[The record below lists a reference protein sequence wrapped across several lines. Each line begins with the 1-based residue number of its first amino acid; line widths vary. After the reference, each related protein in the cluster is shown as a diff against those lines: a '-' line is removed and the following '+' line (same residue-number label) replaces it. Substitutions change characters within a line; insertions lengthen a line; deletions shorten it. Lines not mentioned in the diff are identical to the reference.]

1 MKASTPE
8 PPLTH
13 EQLLYTYKFLRRPSW
28 PDTLEG
34 ALADPACRPLLQGQ
48 ARQFLREGRPMVPSY
63 RPPTPAGAPPVP
75 PTQLAPPARMQFRR
89 GPRFDPRRAAAND
102 FDD

>member
-1 MKASTPE
+1 MKRGETE
-8 PPLTH
+8 LTQ
-13 EQLLYTYKFLRRPSW
+13 EQLMLAFRQLKRPGW
-28 PDTLEG
+28 PATLDE
-34 ALADPACRPLLQGQ
+34 ALADRTRGQLLRGL
-48 ARQFLREGRPMVPSY
+48 ARQFCREGRPAAVSY

-75 PTQLAPPARMQFRR
+75 PTQLAPPARRQLRS